1 MTIKRKREER
11 AEKGATE
18 AEFITKVLPV
28 GFQPMLRQ
36 NVLQKG
42 LETSG

>member
-1 MTIKRKREER
+1 MTIKNVKKGQK
-11 AEKGATE
+11 KGATE
-18 AEFITKVLPV
+18 AEFIIKVLRV